1 MRKLINKTSKIK
13 NIPFYI
19 FFDVLN
25 IIAAVFIVNLYDQN
39 IGAWSI
45 SYFFVFLLFCIAVFL
60 KQYDKKYL
68 KGIYI
73 LKEDQVFTWIIIFG
87 IMLYPGWMTGP
98 AVLTFLESI
107 FEGTDYSV
115 DDMYVYTLRMLP
127 LMLLYPLI
135 FAVFPFRKGFKKH
148 HKKLDPLTGREK
160 VFFKTIPNWVI
171 FIFSV
176 YLLVKYYDVLT
187 SAFDSNSIES
197 MGIVGR
203 VALIIVSVMAFAI
216 MYMPAR
222 MHFFFDSLNNRKNII
237 SLIIT
242 IVLIVLY
249 SMTGIN
255 LF

>member
-1 MRKLINKTSKIK
+1 MRKLIIKTPKIK

-25 IIAAVFIVNLYDQN
+25 IIATVLIVKLYDQN

-45 SYFFVFLLFCIAVFL
+45 SYFFVFLVFCIAVFL
-60 KQYDKKYL
+60 KQFDKEYL

-73 LKEDQVFTWIIIFG
+73 LKEDQIFTWIIIFC

-107 FEGTDYSV
+107 FEGADYSV
-115 DDMYVYTLRMLP
+115 DDMFVYTLRMLP

-135 FAVFPFRKGFKKH
+135 FVVFPFRKGFKKH
-148 HKKLDPLTGREK
+148 HKKLDPLTGWEK
-160 VFFKTIPNWVI
+160 VFFKTIPNWII

-187 SAFDSNSIES
+187 SAFDSDSIES

-203 VALIIVSVMAFAI
+203 LALIIVSMMALAI

-237 SLIIT
+237 SLLIT
-242 IVLIVLY
+242 VVLITLY
-249 SMTGIN
+249 SVTGIN